1 MEIHRADEAYRKRAM
16 WLLGGIV
23 IMCGVLLWQ
32 LDAWLKDV
40 TAQLG
45 QSDPETVRTWVRAL
59 FCGLGIALAI
69 PTIGLGITL
78 RKMGYASR
86 LEGRFPPS
94 QWKTLRDVRV
104 LRDAMGQA
112 WARRVELA
120 GSALLALA
128 GLLLT
133 WTAWAWWRYGG

>member
-128 GLLLT
+128 GLLLA